1 MLYDKAMTDET
12 KENRLGKT
20 LAYSEAK
27 RRTRAAADK
36 LSGPDNRYLT
46 EAERLERVEQCRSK
60 WDDPSIPLDQR
71 KLTQKEAAAYCGVTS
86 TTIKRWESEGLKT
99 FWHKN
104 RRRYL
109 LADLRAIMA
118 KRAGE

>member
-1 MLYDKAMTDET
+1 MTDET

-20 LAYSEAK
+20 LAYSETQ

-36 LSGPDNRYLT
+36 LTGPDSRYLT

-71 KLTQKEAAAYCGVTS
+71 KLTQQEAAAYCGVTS
-86 TTIKRWESEGLKT
+86 TTIKRWEAEGLKT
-99 FWHKN
+99 SWYKN

-109 LADLRAIMA
+109 LADLRSFMA
-118 KRAGE
+118 KRVEK